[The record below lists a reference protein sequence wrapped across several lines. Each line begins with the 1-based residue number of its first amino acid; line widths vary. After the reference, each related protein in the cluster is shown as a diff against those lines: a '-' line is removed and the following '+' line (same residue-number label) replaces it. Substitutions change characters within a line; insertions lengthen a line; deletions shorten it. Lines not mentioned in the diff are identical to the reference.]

1 MRCDS
6 GGGWC
11 PPVEYSV
18 HGISPGNPEWAP
30 NSLPWKDIFKQYFGS
45 NNKTGNSLSLEYRLQ
60 TLNGPQMLVHEK
72 IFSNNILDQTTKW
85 ANETHF
91 YNGAVLRKLAV
102 KWDLNQKLSNE
113 TTSYWQYWI
122 I

>member
-30 NSLPWKDIFKQYFGS
+30 NSLPWEDIFKRYFGS
-45 NNKTGNSLSLEYRLQ
+45 NNKIGKRDSLR
-60 TLNGPQMLVHEK
+60 
-72 IFSNNILDQTTKW
+72 
-85 ANETHF
+85 
-91 YNGAVLRKLAV
+91 AVLRKLAV
-102 KWDLNQKLSNE
+102 KWDLNQKLSNK